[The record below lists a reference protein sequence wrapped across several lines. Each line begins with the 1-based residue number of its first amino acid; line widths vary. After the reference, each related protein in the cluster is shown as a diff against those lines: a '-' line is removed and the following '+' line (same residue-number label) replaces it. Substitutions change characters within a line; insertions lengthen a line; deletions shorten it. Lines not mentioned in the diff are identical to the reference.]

1 MLSILQSR
9 SVEVRKISRLER
21 YFVPPRSP
29 EEFKVCRLRPFTLV
43 GFMEMGKTTTELKL
57 MKDIGEVLYE
67 KYKLE
72 PLNIV
77 SKNIIDALKWLDD
90 NKDLLRD
97 LHYVNLFVDDVLF
110 SGMSTERT
118 KNKRLAEKIYAN
130 IRHELEKR
138 GFHGVL
144 RLSFAGQRWRLIPP
158 FFRNSP
164 YVDFKDVITHD
175 REEKWWISR
184 MVGKDYYEF
193 LKYISKKAFDQWD
206 DEVKRYSVARH
217 FTDGPF
223 ILDIEKPER
232 PKEIFEVPLG
242 YSDVG
247 IDVNDVLSGGKK
259 KYRRDELLL
268 AAIIT
273 AKKIDPKLG
282 WKRLAALMREQG
294 FQFDD
299 HVFFDIYKKAVK
311 VLEKTS

>member
-1 MLSILQSR
+1 
-9 SVEVRKISRLER
+9 
-21 YFVPPRSP
+21 
-29 EEFKVCRLRPFTLV
+29 
-43 GFMEMGKTTTELKL
+43 
-57 MKDIGEVLYE
+57 
-67 KYKLE
+67 
-72 PLNIV
+72 
-77 SKNIIDALKWLDD
+77 
-90 NKDLLRD
+90 
-97 LHYVNLFVDDVLF
+97 
-110 SGMSTERT
+110 
-118 KNKRLAEKIYAN
+118 
-130 IRHELEKR
+130 
-138 GFHGVL
+138 
-144 RLSFAGQRWRLIPP
+144 
-158 FFRNSP
+158 
-164 YVDFKDVITHD
+164 
-175 REEKWWISR
+175 

-193 LKYISKKAFDQWD
+193 LKFISKRAFDQWD

-242 YSDVG
+242 YSDVE